1 MNAVVNDMVPD
12 DDMKARLQQA
22 LEFHEKDEKT
32 RKELSNLPGMIS
44 LKKMLDH

>member
-12 DDMKARLQQA
+12 DMKANCRA
-22 LEFHEKDEKT
+22 LEFMKRMK
-32 RKELSNLPGMIS
+32 RQKELSNLPGMIS